1 MTLDTAF
8 FIHQTERRLSI
19 DLQVHVC
26 YSCSD
31 SGSYII
37 PALLN
42 IQRIMDML
50 GAQTFILC
58 GEVVLF
64 QRLFCIECVCIQVNI

>member
-1 MTLDTAF
+1 MYKPAVTLDTAF

-31 SGSYII
+31 SGIYILA

-42 IQRIMDML
+42 IRRIMDML
-50 GAQTFILC
+50 GAQPFILC
-58 GEVVLF
+58 REVVLF
-64 QRLFCIECVCIQVNI
+64 HIV